1 MSTNN
6 GTNLTIRDVTK
17 TLNPDGSAAKIAE
30 IIQQRNPI
38 VAHIPFFEAN
48 GITEHRTTLRTGQ
61 PAGQYRKANEG
72 VANEKSTNAQ
82 NVDTIGSLESYSE
95 VDEVVAE
102 AGGNLT
108 MNLLNESK
116 AFIAG
121 LGETV
126 GSKVFYGDTDTT
138 PEEPRGLHV
147 RADLSTA
154 ENGRNVILGGGS
166 GSDNS
171 SINFVGWGEG
181 GVYGVYPK
189 GSGSAGLEMTNKG
202 KETLKDA
209 NGNQYE
215 GYRTHYK
222 WMHGF
227 VVENWK
233 AYVRIANID
242 NSALTADKSG
252 SSADLTDLIAQ
263 ALIQWEASQM
273 GLMPMIYMNR
283 TIFGMVTRQAMN
295 TTNVQL
301 GQTEVFGMPHNTI
314 NGFPVFLQDSLTS
327 TEATIS

>member
-1 MSTNN
+1 MATNN

-38 VAHIPFFEAN
+38 IQHIPFFEAN
-48 GITEHRTTLRTGQ
+48 GLTEHRTSLRTSQ
-61 PAGQYRKANEG
+61 PAGTYRKANAG
-72 VANEKSTNAQ
+72 VPNEKSNSAQ
-82 NVDTIGSLESYSE
+82 NVDVIGSLESYSE
-95 VDEVVAE
+95 VDEAVAE
-102 AGGNLT
+102 MGGNLT
-108 MNLLNESK
+108 MNLMNESK

-138 PEEPRGLHV
+138 PEEPHGFHE
-147 RADLSTA
+147 RANLSTA
-154 ENGRNVILGGGS
+154 ENGRNIILGGGS

-171 SINFVGWGEG
+171 SINFIGWGEG
-181 GVYGVYPK
+181 GAYGVYPQ
-189 GSGSAGLEMTNKG
+189 GSNDAGLKMTSKG
-202 KETLKDA
+202 KETLEDA
-209 NGNQYE
+209 DGNQYE
-215 GYRTHYK
+215 GYRTHFSWK
-222 WMHGF
+222 HGF
-227 VVENWK
+227 VLENWK

-242 NSALTADKSG
+242 ISELTPDKSG

-263 ALIQWEASQM
+263 ALIQWEATQM
-273 GLMPMIYMNR
+273 GLTPMIYMNR

-295 TTNVQL
+295 TTNVQI

-314 NGFPVFLQDSLTS
+314 NGIPVFLQDSLTL